1 MKGVIGI
8 ALAFALALCAVPA
21 MAGDTFQA
29 FRTLPAAERAHLTPL
44 ADDQL
49 AATEGAHVVDLI
61 SLILT
66 ALKHNIPIPIPK
78 ENISILAN
86 QILAYIETQLNTEPT
101 SSTQYS
107 IVYYTQT
114 QVNTDPTS
122 TIQSNVVEVTQRQG
136 NTTSVT
142 TQSR

>member
-1 MKGVIGI
+1 MKGMIGV
-8 ALAFALALCAVPA
+8 ALAFALALCAAPA

-29 FRTLPAAERAHLTPL
+29 FRTLPAAERARLTPL

-49 AATEGAHVVDLI
+49 AAAEGAHGVDLI

-66 ALKHNIPIPIPK
+66 ALKHNIPTPK
-78 ENISILAN
+78 ENISLLTKEILAS
-86 QILAYIETQLNTEPT
+86 IATLLNTEPT

-122 TIQSNVVEVTQRQG
+122 TTQSNVVEITQRQG
-136 NTTSVT
+136 STASVT